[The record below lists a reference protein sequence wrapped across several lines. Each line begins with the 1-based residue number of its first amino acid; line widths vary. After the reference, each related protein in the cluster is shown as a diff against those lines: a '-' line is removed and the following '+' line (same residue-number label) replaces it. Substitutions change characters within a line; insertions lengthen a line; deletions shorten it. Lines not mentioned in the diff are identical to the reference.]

1 VRATSLLAVFAV
13 FAVFAFS
20 TSAASG
26 GATQDPS
33 RPQVG
38 MVDVPT
44 VKVLRGYTVPE
55 FEAEMQL
62 MNQALGVACGHCH
75 VRNNFASEENP
86 RKAVARRM
94 IEMTQAINKQFFSE
108 YRAQPEESRLGKV
121 TCFTCHQGSVQPKA
135 PDR

>member
-1 VRATSLLAVFAV
+1 VLNTGRVAVVVVFASLTT
-13 FAVFAFS
+13 AVTA
-20 TSAASG
+20 
-26 GATQDPS
+26 QDPA

-44 VKVLRGYTVPE
+44 VKLLRGFTVPE

-86 RKAVARRM
+86 RKAVARKM
-94 IEMTQAINKQFFSE
+94 IEMTQAINRQFFPD
-108 YRAQPEESRLGKV
+108 YRGQAEESRLGKV
-121 TCFTCHQGSVQPKA
+121 TCFTCHQGLERPKP

>member
-1 VRATSLLAVFAV
+1 MKKVF
-13 FAVFAFS
+13 FAGFAFF
-20 TSAASG
+20 AAS
-26 GATQDPS
+26 APLAFAFAQDPG
-33 RPQVG
+33 RPTVG

-44 VKVLRGYTVPE
+44 VKLLRGYTVPE

-75 VRNNFASEENP
+75 ARNNFASEENP

-94 IEMTQAINKQFFSE
+94 IEMTQAINKQFFPE
-108 YRAQPEESRLGKV
+108 YRGQPEESRLGKV

-135 PDR
+135 PER